1 MNVREIIRYYPASD
15 TEAIFI
21 SGNTDQPD
29 NTAVSWHIWD
39 ISEKGC
45 SFEAEEAK
53 SFTVNQTGTLRLQRD
68 CYSDEIND
76 VQIVRV
82 WDTGMAVKFEPTTR
96 ISDYLGTAKQCYPSA
111 GLEVMFV
118 DSQLPEQKTAKSLFV
133 WDISE
138 RVCSFETEGVKHF
151 KTGQTG
157 KLRIKQGFYNDLILN
172 VKIERIRDNGM
183 IVSFN
188 PTNKIAKYIGHKEK
202 VISKRRAMCY

>member
-1 MNVREIIRYYPASD
+1 MDVREIIRYYPASD
-15 TEAIFI
+15 TEVIFI
-21 SGNTDQPD
+21 SSNTAQPY

-39 ISEKGC
+39 VSEKGC

-53 SFTVNQTGTLRLQRD
+53 SFTVNQTGVLRFQRD

-76 VQIVRV
+76 VRILRI

-96 ISDYLGTAKQCYPSA
+96 IRNYLGTAKQCYPA
-111 GLEVMFV
+111 ADLEVIFM
-118 DSQLPEQKTAKSLFV
+118 DSRRPEQKNAKSLFV

-138 RVCSFETEGVKHF
+138 RSCSFETEGVKHF

-157 KLRIKQGFYNDLILN
+157 KLRIKQGFYNDVILN
-172 VKIERIRDNGM
+172 VKIERTRDNGM

-188 PTNKIAKYIGHKEK
+188 PTTKVAKYIGHKKKIIGEGR
-202 VISKRRAMCY
+202 IMCY